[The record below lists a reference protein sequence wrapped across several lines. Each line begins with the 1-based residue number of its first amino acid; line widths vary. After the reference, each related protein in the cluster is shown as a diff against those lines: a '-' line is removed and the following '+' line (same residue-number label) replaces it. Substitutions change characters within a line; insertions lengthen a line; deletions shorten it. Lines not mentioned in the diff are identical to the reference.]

1 MLTAEQIS
9 LVKSTLPL
17 LSEAGRDVTDYFYNR
32 MFNQHP
38 ELKNIFNMSNQR
50 SGRQPLALFNALAA
64 YATHI
69 DNLPVLQQAVERIA
83 QKHASMDIQPEQYDI
98 VGHHLIETLK
108 ELAPNEFTPD
118 VEDAWRAAYQQLAS
132 VFIQRE
138 KQIYDHNAQQTGG
151 WRGAR
156 NFRLLEK
163 HVESELVTSLILAP
177 VDDSA
182 IASFQPGQ
190 YIGVRIETPQGEYDR
205 AIRQYSISDKP
216 NGSTYR
222 ISVKREA
229 ISDNSQSPGL
239 VSNYLHDQ
247 LNPGD
252 EIELFAPT
260 GEFFLQPSE
269 RPIVLISAGV
279 GLTPMMSML
288 ETLADQKTTQPVF
301 WLHACEN
308 QQQHSFQRRIHE
320 LSECLS
326 LQQYTWYNQQTSAT
340 EAMNNSTGRAC
351 YNAGL
356 MNLEPLREQLPV
368 TTGDFYLCGPIGF
381 MQFAYRQL
389 LQLGVSQ
396 EHIYYETFGPHQTL
410 DS

>member
-50 SGRQPLALFNALAA
+50 SGRQPLALFNALTA

-138 KQIYDHNAQQTGG
+138 EQIYDNNAQQTGG

-156 NFRLLEK
+156 KFRLLEK
-163 HVESELVTSLILAP
+163 RVESELVTSLILAP
-177 VDDSA
+177 VDGSA

-205 AIRQYSISDKP
+205 AIRQYSLSDKP

-229 ISDNSQSPGL
+229 VSDNSQSPGL
-239 VSNYLHDQ
+239 VSNYLHDR

-252 EIELFAPT
+252 EVELFAPT
-260 GEFFLQPSE
+260 GEFFLHPSE
-269 RPIVLISAGV
+269 HPVTLISAGV

-288 ETLADQKTTQPVF
+288 ETLADQKTAQPVF

-308 QQQHSFQRRIHE
+308 QQQHSFQKRIHE
-320 LSECLS
+320 LSECLL
-326 LQQYTWYNQQTSAT
+326 LQQYTWYNQQASAT
-340 EAMNNSTGRAC
+340 EAMNNSTDRTR
-351 YNAGL
+351 YDTGL
-356 MNLEPLREQLPV
+356 MNLETIREQLPV

-381 MQFAYRQL
+381 MQFAYQQL
-389 LQLGVSQ
+389 LKLGVSQ
-396 EHIYYETFGPHQTL
+396 EHIHYETFGPHQTL